1 MTNRPGLFEFYK
13 FVGVT
18 AKAQTANELRV
29 NPLLVD
35 QLKTGKKKSPVTAA
49 DASQTGEF

>member
-1 MTNRPGLFEFYK
+1 M
-13 FVGVT
+13 
-18 AKAQTANELRV
+18 

-49 DASQTGEF
+49 DASQTGEVQAALRGLDSQLPVTWL